1 MIIVTF
7 DNRSGIEVDDLMLEE
22 IETKLYRTL
31 LHEKIGVE
39 CEVSYSFVNG
49 EEIKELNGQYRQK
62 NQVTDVLSFPMYDD
76 FLENKEDILEKT
88 PHHPI
93 LLGDIVVNTDQ
104 ARLQG
109 EELGH
114 GFLRELSYLSVHS
127 LLHLLGYDHLDGDD
141 KKMMRKVEK
150 ELMGDD

>member
-1 MIIVTF
+1 MIIITF

-31 LHEKIGVE
+31 LHQEIGVE
-39 CEVSYSFVNG
+39 CEVSYSFVSG
-49 EEIKELNGQYRQK
+49 EEIKALNAEYRK
-62 NQVTDVLSFPMYDD
+62 KDQVTDVLSFPMYEN
-76 FLENKEDILEKT
+76 FLESKQDILKNT

-127 LLHLLGYDHLDGDD
+127 LLHLLGYDHLDEDD